1 MKSQKT
7 KSILFLGYDK
17 FQTKIIEAL
26 EDKNC
31 KVTHQSSNLNKISN
45 DFDIIVSF
53 GFKHIIKNDL
63 LQSITAPILNL
74 HQSYLPWNKGAHPN
88 FWSFWDNTPAGV
100 TIHKIDSGIDTGPIV
115 IQKIFEF
122 DEKKETFRTT
132 YEKLFTE
139 LENLFISNIDKI
151 INLEFE
157 TQAQRGSGTF
167 HYKNDLPKE
176 FVGWD
181 AKIFDEINRLEGIG
195 FSPHNEL
202 LQLIDQIEMARSL
215 NNVNWMNLL
224 RIVAVESPEKLA
236 EITSKINASDSQI
249 SELFKK
255 LSSRNKQ

>member
-1 MKSQKT
+1 MNSHKT

-31 KVTHQSSNLNKISN
+31 KVTHQSNNLNKISN
-45 DFDIIVSF
+45 DFDLVISF

-115 IQKIFEF
+115 VQRIFEF
-122 DEKKETFRTT
+122 DEKVETFRTT

-139 LENLFISNIDKI
+139 LENLFISNIDNIVNSEHFSNILLSERITMYIKYLEV
-151 INLEFE
+151 INKHH
-157 TQAQRGSGTF
+157 TKYIS
-167 HYKNDLPKE
+167 
-176 FVGWD
+176 
-181 AKIFDEINRLEGIG
+181 RLILKCK
-195 FSPHNEL
+195 L
-202 LQLIDQIEMARSL
+202 LI
-215 NNVNWMNLL
+215 
-224 RIVAVESPEKLA
+224 
-236 EITSKINASDSQI
+236 
-249 SELFKK
+249 ELFNEDIQIKQIKQMKDDKK
-255 LSSRNKQ
+255 EDDNKSINSENVVV

>member
-31 KVTHQSSNLNKISN
+31 NVTHQSSNLNKISN
-45 DFDIIVSF
+45 DFDIIISF
-53 GFKHIIKNDL
+53 GFKHVIKDDL
-63 LQSITAPILNL
+63 LQSITVPILNL

-100 TIHKIDSGIDTGPIV
+100 TIHKIDSGIDSGPIV

-122 DEKKETFRTT
+122 DEKVETFRTT

-139 LENLFISNIDKI
+139 LENLFVSNIDKI

-157 TQAQRGSGTF
+157 TKAQRGSGSF

-176 FVGWD
+176 FAGWD
-181 AKIFDEINRLEGIG
+181 AKILDEIKRLESLG

-202 LQLIDQIEMARSL
+202 LRLIDQIEMARSL

-224 RIVAVESPEKLA
+224 RIVAVKSPEKLA